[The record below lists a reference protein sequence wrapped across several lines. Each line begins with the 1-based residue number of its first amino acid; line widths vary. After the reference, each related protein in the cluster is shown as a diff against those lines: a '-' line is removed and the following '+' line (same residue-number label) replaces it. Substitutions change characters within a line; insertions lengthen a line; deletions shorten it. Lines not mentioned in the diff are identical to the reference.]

1 MIVEGAFGER
11 LEEERQRLGLGK
23 GEMARAGAVSAAA
36 YTNYLKGERTPDLT
50 ALQAWAKAGVDPL
63 YIAIGQRIPALLSPE
78 EELILGG
85 YRKLDARGRAG
96 VLGLISGMQPQ
107 QSKPPR
113 AGNVFHGKVGNIIEG
128 DYHQEKPL
136 TINMGGGKKKR
147 AKSAE

>member
-1 MIVEGAFGER
+1 
-11 LEEERQRLGLGK
+11 
-23 GEMARAGAVSAAA
+23 
-36 YTNYLKGERTPDLT
+36 
-50 ALQAWAKAGVDPL
+50 
-63 YIAIGQRIPALLSPE
+63 
-78 EELILGG
+78 
-85 YRKLDARGRAG
+85 RAG

-113 AGNVFHGKVGNIIEG
+113 AGNVFHGKGGNIIEG